1 MPASRSAAAITR
13 APRSWPARPGFA
25 TSTRI
30 LRSIRSEPR
39 RGLVDA
45 ELLLERRRDLAH
57 RAICAHRVADAG
69 LHVPGAGCRR
79 GQPERARLRL
89 LAVAL
94 AAHAGH
100 ALPGVPRGFGGGA
113 GDLHLRL

>member
-13 APRSWPARPGFA
+13 APRSWPSRPGFA
-25 TSTRI
+25 TRTRI

-57 RAICAHRVADAG
+57 RAIRAHRVADAG
-69 LHVPGAGCRR
+69 LHVLGAGCRR
-79 GQPERARLRL
+79 GQRAERRLRL

-94 AAHAGH
+94 AAHAAH
-100 ALPGVPRGFGGGA
+100 ALPCVAR
-113 GDLHLRL
+113 